1 MKRIEIIALSVGDA
15 REAEEGGAHRL
26 ELVRDLESGGLTP
39 PLALVE
45 SVLSAVRIPV
55 RVMLREN
62 AGFGCEGELDQLTGL
77 ARQLGKLPIDGV
89 VLGWLRDGALDT
101 EVLDRLLPFFERV
114 TFHRAF
120 ERAADAYALLAELKA
135 RPQIDRILTSGDAT
149 SLSRLARAASPEIQ
163 VIAGGGMTEERIAA
177 LARSTPLTEF
187 HAGSAAREGGRV
199 RAAQVR
205 RLVQATNRVV

>member
-1 MKRIEIIALSVGDA
+1 MKRIEIIALSEDDA

-45 SVLSAVRIPV
+45 AVLSAVKIPV

-62 AGFGCEGELDQLTGL
+62 AGFGCEGELKQLTGL
-77 ARQLGKLPIDGV
+77 ARQLGKLPIDGL

-101 EVLDRLLPFFERV
+101 EVLDRVLPFCGRV

-120 ERAADAYALLAELKA
+120 EQAADPRALLTALKA
-135 RPQIDRILTSGDAT
+135 RPQVDRILTSGDAA
-149 SLSRLARAASPEIQ
+149 SLSRLARAASPEIE
-163 VIAGGGMTEERIAA
+163 VIAGGGMTEDRIAT
-177 LARSTPLTEF
+177 LAQSTPLTEY
-187 HAGSAAREGGRV
+187 HAGSAAREAGRV
-199 RAAQVR
+199 RAGRVL
-205 RLVQATNRVV
+205 RLVQAANRVV